1 MIMPSDLPSSSL
13 PLSPFPLPHHHPVVI
28 TGFMAAGKT
37 TIARELARVLGH
49 EFIDLDDVIIQ
60 HHSRSIRDI
69 IDNDGEAR
77 FRQVETDALRAT
89 LASNPR
95 AVIALGGGTWTISR
109 NRDLLS
115 RRRCITVWLDTPF
128 EACWARILE
137 SAGTRPFARD
147 HDAAAALYEKRRK
160 IYAAAEVHVRLDG
173 SEPTEDTVKAV
184 LDRIISQQGA

>member
-1 MIMPSDLPSSSL
+1 MTQQNHEAPSSL
-13 PLSPFPLPHHHPVVI
+13 PPAPFPLPHHHPVVI

-60 HHSRSIRDI
+60 QHSRSISDI
-69 IDNDGEAR
+69 IDNDGRAS

-89 LASNPR
+89 LALNPR

-109 NRDLLS
+109 NRDLIK
-115 RRRCITVWLDTPF
+115 RRRCISVWLDAPF

-137 SAGTRPFARD
+137 STVTRPFARD
-147 HDAAAALYEKRRK
+147 HDAAAALYEKRRGD
-160 IYAAAEVHVRLDG
+160 YAAAAIHIRLEG
-173 SEPTEDTVKAV
+173 SESAEDIVKSI
-184 LDRIISQQGA
+184 LDRIIGEQGV